1 MLGKNLTL
9 KTAKKFDLKESQ
21 METKY
26 FPSNK
31 IITFRCYAQV
41 TSVLWDAFFYLW
53 KRNGVR
59 V

>member
-31 IITFRCYAQV
+31 IITLRCYAQV
-41 TSVLWDAFFYLW
+41 TSVLWDAFFYL
-53 KRNGVR
+53 
-59 V
+59 